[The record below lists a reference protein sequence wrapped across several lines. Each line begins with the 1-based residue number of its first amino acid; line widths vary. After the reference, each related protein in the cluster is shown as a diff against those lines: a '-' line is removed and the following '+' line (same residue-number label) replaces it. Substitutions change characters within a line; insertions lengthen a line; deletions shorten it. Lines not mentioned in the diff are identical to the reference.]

1 MAKKKREPVNAHPTT
16 PPHTPKVDDSSS
28 GLENQKKVPEKR
40 LIPSLDEFGIA
51 KRLFLAHHERLR
63 FQTDAQAL
71 LAWDGTQY
79 SRLPHVAEGLAKDVI
94 EKIALEHHNGDIHVT
109 DHGADVELED
119 LLSFQKKART
129 QGMIRKALWLL
140 RLFEEIHCK
149 LADFNAD
156 PHAINCQNGL
166 LNLEDGSLAPHSPD
180 QLVTKLAPVRWNP
193 KAKCPNW
200 YRFIDEITSDNPE
213 LAAYL
218 QRLFGYCLSGSTQE
232 EVMPILYGSGANG
245 KSIFLARMRA
255 ILGPAYALT
264 LGTNS
269 ILNSRFHGIRCDLR
283 QLEGARVAFAIEAN
297 NGYTLDEAVIKSVTG
312 GDEISARAMRENPV
326 QFTPQ
331 AKILM
336 AVNHLPGFVGNDR
349 GIRRRLQVVPFL
361 AEFDGSRRKEQIDA
375 ELDAESEGIL
385 AWAVKGFQQWLQEGL
400 NPPQIIR
407 DATEAYFTTNDHIG
421 EFLEERTVRVSGEKT
436 PIRMVFDSYEQWTR
450 ASGVQ
455 SVGLHR
461 FGDLL
466 RSKGFVQVRD
476 NTTRFWA
483 DLVLRTVE

>member
-1 MAKKKREPVNAHPTT
+1 MSKNEEQSKPQKGSRANNQQVEDDLESQKKAPTT
-16 PPHTPKVDDSSS
+16 RVI
-28 GLENQKKVPEKR
+28 Q
-40 LIPSLDEFGIA
+40 SLDEFGVS
-51 KRLFLAHHERLR
+51 KRLFKAYQERLR
-63 FQTDAQAL
+63 YQTDTQAV
-71 LAWDGTQY
+71 LAWDGLRY
-79 SRLPHVAEGLAKDVI
+79 SRLPHIAERLAKAVI
-94 EKIALEHHNGDIHVT
+94 EKIAHEYHNGDIHVT
-109 DHGADVELED
+109 DHGADVELDD
-119 LLSFQKKART
+119 LLKFQKKART
-129 QGMIRKALWLL
+129 KGMIRKALWLL
-140 RLFEEIHCK
+140 RLFEELHCK
-149 LADFNAD
+149 LTDFNAD
-156 PHAINCQNGL
+156 PYVLNCENGL
-166 LNLEDGSLAPHSPD
+166 LNLKDGSLAPHSPD
-180 QLVTKLAPVRWNP
+180 QLVTKLAPVRWVP
-193 KAKCPNW
+193 KTKCPRW
-200 YRFIDEITSDNPE
+200 ERFIKDITCGDPE

-232 EVMPILYGSGANG
+232 EVLPILYGSGGNG
-245 KSIFLARMRA
+245 KSIVLARMRA
-255 ILGPAYALT
+255 ILGSEYALT
-264 LGTNS
+264 LGTGS

-297 NGYTLDEAVIKSVTG
+297 KGHTLDEAVIKSVTG

-361 AEFDGSRRKEQIDA
+361 AEFDGSRRKEEIGT

-385 AWAVKGFQQWLQEGL
+385 AWAVTGFQQWLKEGL
-400 NPPQIIR
+400 NPPQLILN
-407 DATEAYFTTNDHIG
+407 ATEAYFATNDHIG

-436 PIRMVFDSYEQWTR
+436 SVGMAFKSYEDWT
-450 ASGVQ
+450 SDTGVQ

-476 NTTRFWA
+476 NSTRYWA
-483 DLVLRTVE
+483 DLVLRSVE

>member
-1 MAKKKREPVNAHPTT
+1 MSKKEEKSM
-16 PPHTPKVDDSSS
+16 PKKGSNVK
-28 GLENQKKVPEKR
+28 NQKKVPKKR
-40 LIPSLDEFGIA
+40 VIPSLDEFGIA
-51 KRLFLAHHERLR
+51 KRLFVANHERLR
-63 FQTDAQAL
+63 FQTDAQTL

-79 SRLPHVAEGLAKDVI
+79 SRLPHVAEGLAKATI
-94 EKIALEHHNGDIHVT
+94 EKVEQEFAPGDIIVT
-109 DHGADVELED
+109 LDGNEVPAKDFFKFL
-119 LLSFQKKART
+119 KKART
-129 QGMIRKALWLL
+129 TGMIRKALWLM
-140 RLFEEIHCK
+140 RLCEELHCK

-156 PHAINCQNGL
+156 QYVLNCENGL
-166 LNLEDGSLAPHSPD
+166 LNLKDGSLAPHSPD

-193 KAKCPNW
+193 KTKCPRW
-200 YRFIDEITSDNPE
+200 ERFIKDITSDNPE

-245 KSIFLARMRA
+245 KSIFLARIRA
-255 ILGPAYALT
+255 ILGPEYALT

-283 QLEGARVAFAIEAN
+283 QLEGARVAFAIEVN
-297 NGYTLDEAVIKSVTG
+297 KGHTLDEAVIKSITG
-312 GDEISARAMRENPV
+312 GDQISARAMRENPV

-361 AEFDGSRRKEQIDA
+361 AEFDGSRRKEEIDA

-385 AWAVKGFQQWLQEGL
+385 AWAVTGFQQWLKEGL
-400 NPPQIIR
+400 NPPQIVR
-407 DATEAYFTTNDHIG
+407 DATEAYFTTNDHIA

-436 PIRMVFDSYEQWTR
+436 PVRMVFESYEGWAR
-450 ASGVQ
+450 ASGTQ

-461 FGDLL
+461 FSDLL

-483 DLVLRTVE
+483 DLVLRSVE